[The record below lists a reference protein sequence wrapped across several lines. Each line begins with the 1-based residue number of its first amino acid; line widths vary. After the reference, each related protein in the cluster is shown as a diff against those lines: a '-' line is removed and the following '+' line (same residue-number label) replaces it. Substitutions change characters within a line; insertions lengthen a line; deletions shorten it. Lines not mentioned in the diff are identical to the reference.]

1 MKPTNE
7 NPNWDG
13 VRRSLREDALQARL
27 QLQAK
32 YTQQVDAL
40 ILKAMLSLEL
50 AYKKIGEG
58 EHMSLT
64 GGETRGVPYTKM
76 NHSSTWPWGVKMQHK
91 KALIRDTLSTLNGN
105 KPYLK

>member
-7 NPNWDG
+7 NTNWDG
-13 VRRSLREDALQARL
+13 VERLSEDALQAKL
-27 QLQAK
+27 QLQNK
-32 YTQQVDAL
+32 YMAEVDSL
-40 ILKAMLSLEL
+40 ILKAMLNLEL

-64 GGETRGVPYTKM
+64 GGETKGVPHTRM

-91 KALIRDTLSTLNGN
+91 KDLIRATLTTLNGN

>member
-1 MKPTNE
+1 MKSSNK
-7 NPNWDG
+7 NQNWDG
-13 VRRSLREDALQARL
+13 VERLTEDAVQARL

-32 YTQQVDAL
+32 YMEQVDAL

-64 GGETRGVPYTKM
+64 GGETKGVPYTRM
-76 NHSSTWPWGVKMQHK
+76 NHSGTWPWGVKMQHK
-91 KALIRDTLSTLNGN
+91 KDLIRATLSTLNGN

>member
-1 MKPTNE
+1 MKSSNK
-7 NPNWDG
+7 NQNLDG
-13 VRRSLREDALQARL
+13 VERLTEDALQARL

-64 GGETRGVPYTKM
+64 GGETKGVPYTKM
-76 NHSSTWPWGVKMQHK
+76 NHSGTWPWGVKMQHK
-91 KALIRDTLSTLNGN
+91 KDLIRATLSTLNGN

>member
-1 MKPTNE
+1 MKSTNE
-7 NPNWDG
+7 NSNWDG
-13 VRRSLREDALQARL
+13 VERLSEDALQARL
-27 QLQAK
+27 QLQSK
-32 YTQQVDAL
+32 YMAAVDAL

-58 EHMSLT
+58 EHLSLT
-64 GGETRGVPYTKM
+64 GGETKGVPYTKM

-91 KALIRDTLSTLNGN
+91 KDLIRATLSTLNGN